1 MKKRLLALILTAALT
16 LSSCGTSQQAETT
29 TTAEPAAEVTTT
41 VSDDAGET
49 PVTTEKEA
57 AETTAEEEKPAVIP
71 ERPTNDELT
80 PAVWEVT
87 DPESGNSLKMMGTI
101 HIVPKSEG
109 LVPKYVMDIYNSSD
123 GVAVEY
129 DISKIQTDMV
139 VQIMYLSYFVLND
152 GTTIQDHLTP
162 ETYEKAK
169 AHLTE
174 LGLYN
179 ESFESYNASY
189 WESLVT
195 SGTILGLDNMSES
208 GIDAYFIGLSK
219 EDGKEVRSIEALETQ
234 MNALGATSDAY
245 CDYSINEMLKLSI
258 DEFEEMFMALYNT
271 WSTGDVDGYSEMES
285 SSDEEMPEEIK
296 ADYELYNKMLLEDRN
311 IGMADVAEEYIKNG
325 DNIFYMVG
333 FAHFCGEGSVIDLL
347 EDRGYTVERIH

>member
-16 LSSCGTSQQAETT
+16 LSSCGTAQLAETT
-29 TTAEPAAEVTTT
+29 TIAAPAAEATTT
-41 VSDDAGET
+41 TTADAGET
-49 PVTTEKEA
+49 PVTTEKE
-57 AETTAEEEKPAVIP
+57 ETPAVTP

-87 DPESGNSLKMMGTI
+87 DPASGNSLKMMGTI
-101 HIVPKSEG
+101 HIVPENEG
-109 LVPKYVMDIYNSSD
+109 VVPKYVMDIYNSSD

-129 DISKIQTDMV
+129 DVSKIQTDMV

-152 GTTIQDHLTP
+152 GSTIQDHLSP

-179 ESFESYNASY
+179 ESFEGYNASY

-195 SGTILGLDNMSES
+195 SGTILQLDGMSES
-208 GIDAYFIGLSK
+208 GVDAYFIGLSK

-245 CDYSINEMLKLSI
+245 CDYSINEMLKLST
-258 DEFEEMFMALYNT
+258 D
-271 WSTGDVDGYSEMES
+271 
-285 SSDEEMPEEIK
+285 
-296 ADYELYNKMLLEDRN
+296 
-311 IGMADVAEEYIKNG
+311 
-325 DNIFYMVG
+325 
-333 FAHFCGEGSVIDLL
+333 
-347 EDRGYTVERIH
+347 